1 MVPERLFLSISVRVE
16 HVEVPRVSTLYFN
29 GLLIQSDEQ
38 ARLAGDLYESLFTAT
53 VVYVR
58 CTPEV

>member
-1 MVPERLFLSISVRVE
+1 MRAE

-38 ARLAGDLYESLFTAT
+38 ARLAGDLYEGFYTAT
-53 VVYVR
+53 AVYVH
-58 CTPEV
+58 CTSEVWNKPGNFC